1 MENTFNFFFV
11 HNKCNYYIYFAPF
24 ILKKV
29 QIRKPGLCW
38 IFYMHSFCFV
48 SPVIMS
54 QKYSLSC
61 IYFYKVKK
69 YLFKNGKI
77 ACLKEFLLPNFFLFS
92 LQSELSGLIAL
103 FPVSFCLYRN
113 RVSTPWKIPIKLP
126 AAASP
131 TGSFGLVSKPFE
143 QTTRRLNRKQPLT
156 RCQFWTLTL
165 WLWLQLPATLGKQER
180 NNTSTL

>member
-1 MENTFNFFFV
+1 
-11 HNKCNYYIYFAPF
+11 
-24 ILKKV
+24 
-29 QIRKPGLCW
+29 
-38 IFYMHSFCFV
+38 MHSFCFM
-48 SPVIMS
+48 SPIIMS

-77 ACLKEFLLPNFFLFS
+77 ACLKEFLLPNSFLFS

-131 TGSFGLVSKPFE
+131 SCNSICTLLCTSFYSMTVDGGHWK
-143 QTTRRLNRKQPLT
+143 TTPVLPQAVFKLFLLT
-156 RCQFWTLTL
+156 MKCSLTE
-165 WLWLQLPATLGKQER
+165 KK
-180 NNTSTL
+180 